1 MVGANNN
8 GVFQNNFLLPKA
20 SPNTGGMIK
29 TFYNSKQST
38 SGVGSTTGSSSGGM
52 GGIPANIYHHS
63 NNSSNSTKRAI
74 QGMKMHIWG
83 EKSAYPGLLWYFS
96 VMTKITYNLNIRI
109 ANQSK
114 WEATTNRESIHHSPD
129 KNRISARVVNHASI
143 VNKQNKQITKILF
156 FEMSMYSS
164 DDPKT

>member
-1 MVGANNN
+1 MLNGGMVGANNN

-83 EKSAYPGLLWYFS
+83 EKSAYPSLLWYFS

-109 ANQSK
+109 ANQIQM
-114 WEATTNRESIHHSPD
+114 RD
-129 KNRISARVVNHASI
+129 
-143 VNKQNKQITKILF
+143 NKTIENLPPSFTQNKKRRSRIPSPPVLLF
-156 FEMSMYSS
+156 LH
-164 DDPKT
+164 P

>member
-1 MVGANNN
+1 MPKMINGGMVNGSNN

-20 SPNTGGMIK
+20 NGNTGGMMK

-74 QGMKMHIWG
+74 QGMKMHI
-83 EKSAYPGLLWYFS
+83 
-96 VMTKITYNLNIRI
+96 
-109 ANQSK
+109 
-114 WEATTNRESIHHSPD
+114 
-129 KNRISARVVNHASI
+129 
-143 VNKQNKQITKILF
+143 
-156 FEMSMYSS
+156 
-164 DDPKT
+164 